1 MKRLVL
7 ALLLFT
13 LVAPVPGWAST
24 PVPWCGTDI
33 SSVDRT
39 PDAVPGFV
47 VHVAYVYPAG
57 SPDRFSEWAPRLTG
71 DIAAIDAWWQ
81 GQDPARAPRFDLHAF
96 PCTSNFGRLDLSRV
110 QLSGSVG
117 DVRSAFSRIRLLL
130 ANEQG
135 FRESEKV
142 YLVYY
147 DGPTGQSGIE
157 RICGQAD
164 DDLLGRSGVA
174 IVYLDSCGSAEGDD
188 VRPIVAVH
196 ELLHALGAVD
206 SRGAPNACSGGHV
219 CDDRVDLMTAV
230 LGQVPLESRL
240 LDVGRNDY
248 YGHAGGWDDVQ
259 DSRYL
264 ERLDSPDRA
273 PPSAPSALTITNDR
287 FGTVRLSW
295 QASADDV
302 GPVSYRVSR
311 DGVFFDESTTSFAS
325 LEALIGSTSTYSVRA
340 VDGVGRLSAAV
351 SLRFTAGLGIVDDE
365 GRLLRDTVPP
375 GRVSR
380 VVIRKLAKHVVLTW
394 SRPRDGGGLS
404 GYRVRIGSRTQTT
417 AREAIRVARSRL
429 TGAIT
434 IVPLDRAGNAGPT
447 TTVPLRR
454 LR

>member
-1 MKRLVL
+1 
-7 ALLLFT
+7 
-13 LVAPVPGWAST
+13 
-24 PVPWCGTDI
+24 
-33 SSVDRT
+33 
-39 PDAVPGFV
+39 VPGFV
-47 VHVAYVYPAG
+47 VHVAYAFPTG

-71 DIAAIDAWWQ
+71 DVASIDAWWRS
-81 GQDPARAPRFDLHAF
+81 QDPARAPRFDLHAF
-96 PCTSNFGRLDLSRV
+96 PCTSSFGQLDLSRV
-110 QLSGSVG
+110 QLSGPVG

-130 ANEQG
+130 ANEHG

-147 DGPTGQSGIE
+147 DGPTGQSGRE

-164 DDLLGRSGVA
+164 DDLLGRSGLAV
-174 IVYLDSCGSAEGDD
+174 VYLDSCGSEEGDE

-206 SRGAPNACSGGHV
+206 SREAPNACSGGHV
-219 CDDRVDLMTAV
+219 CDDRIDLMTAV
-230 LGQVPLESRL
+230 LGQSPLESRL

-248 YGHAGGWDDVQ
+248 YGHTGSWADVQ
-259 DSRYL
+259 DSRFL

-287 FGTVRLSW
+287 FGVVRFSW
-295 QASADDV
+295 RASADDV
-302 GPVSYRVSR
+302 GPVSYRVAR
-311 DGVFFDESTTSFAS
+311 DGVFFDEFTESSSS
-325 LEALIGSTSTYSVRA
+325 LEALVGSTSTYSVRA
-340 VDGVGRLSAAV
+340 VDGVGRLSASV

-375 GRVSR
+375 APVAR
-380 VVIRKLAKHVVLTW
+380 VVVRKLAKHVVLTW

-404 GYRVRIGSRTQTT
+404 GYRVRVGSRTQTT
-417 AREAIRVARSRL
+417 VRETIRVARSRL

-434 IVPLDRAGNAGPT
+434 IVPLDRAGNVGPA